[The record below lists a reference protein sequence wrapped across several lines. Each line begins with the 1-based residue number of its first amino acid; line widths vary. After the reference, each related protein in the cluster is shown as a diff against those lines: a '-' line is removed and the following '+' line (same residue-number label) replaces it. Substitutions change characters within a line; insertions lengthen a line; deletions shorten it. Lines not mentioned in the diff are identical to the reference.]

1 MTETEQQP
9 AEIKDEPM
17 DTRSGDQSYN
27 ESSIQILEGL
37 EAVRKRPGMY
47 IGDTADGSGLHH
59 LVYEVVDNS
68 IDEALAGY
76 ATKIEVTIHTDNSIS
91 VVDDGRGIP
100 SAIKWDDKHEPKR
113 SAAEIAL
120 TELHAGGKFDNNGYK
135 ISGGLHGVGVS
146 CVNALSTWLRLV
158 VRRDGEARLIEFERG
173 KVKNRIVE
181 RARDPNTGLE
191 VEISPMKLLGPT
203 SRRGTEVHFLP
214 DLKIF
219 EQVTQFNYDTLLS
232 RLRELS
238 FLNSGVAI
246 DLKDLRTAHES
257 HLQTDKGLVAY
268 VEFKNKSR
276 TVLHPKIFHARETVD
291 VNGVPIEV
299 EIAMQWQ
306 DGYNEVLSAY
316 TNNIPQR
323 DGGTHVTGLRAAM
336 TRVLKNYIAQ
346 NELAKK
352 AKVDPEGDDM
362 REGLT
367 CVLSV
372 KVPQPKFSSQTKD
385 KLVSSEVRPAV
396 EDVVSR
402 ELELFLE
409 QNPNDA
415 KMICEKIVA
424 AARAREAAR
433 KARDMTRKTFSGG
446 GLPGKLADCR
456 EKNPALSELF
466 LVEGDSAGGSAKK
479 GRNSQYQAILPLRGK
494 VLNVEKAAQ
503 DKLLDSEQIRMLTLA
518 LGTNI
523 GKNFDISKLR
533 YHRIIIMTDAD
544 VDGAH
549 IRTLLLTLF
558 YRQMPELIENGYV
571 YIAQPPLYKVQKN
584 ARDKTGVFLKDEE
597 EMSNYLKRL
606 ALQDAALYRTGED
619 VKQGA
624 AVRGTALEALVD
636 EYLQASD
643 VIARLGGAIDRGVL
657 LAIAAGADINLE
669 NSFTAEESAR
679 NLTAQLRD
687 PNVKVEPYYDEESEK
702 HQLKIHRLRHGNT
715 KTTTVFPEFTLS
727 ADYKKLSESAHM
739 LQGVIGDGA
748 VVERGDARTP
758 VKNFAEAVNWLIRQ
772 AEKGIIRQRYKGLGE
787 MNPEQLRDTTMDPK
801 VRRMLRVRI
810 EDAANADAV
819 FSMLMG
825 DIVEPRRE
833 FIETN
838 ALCASNI
845 DA

>member
-1 MTETEQQP
+1 MNEMEDKNEQKLANP
-9 AEIKDEPM
+9 VYDE
-17 DTRSGDQSYN
+17 R
-27 ESSIQILEGL
+27 SIQILEGL

-76 ATKIEVTIHTDNSIS
+76 ASKVQVTIHTDNSIS

-100 SAIKWDDKHEPKR
+100 SSIKWDDKHEPKR

-146 CVNALSTWLRLV
+146 CVNALSTWLRLI
-158 VRRDGEARLIEFERG
+158 VRRDGEARLLEFERG
-173 KVKNRIVE
+173 KVKNRTIE
-181 RARDPNTGLE
+181 LQKDPRNGETI
-191 VEISPMKLLGPT
+191 EISPMKLLGST
-203 SRRGTEVHFLP
+203 TRRGTEVHFLP
-214 DLKIF
+214 DTQIF
-219 EQVTQFNYDTLLS
+219 EQVTEFNYDTLLS

-246 DLKDLRTAHES
+246 DLIDQRTAHEA
-257 HLQTDKGLVAY
+257 HLKTDKGLIAY
-268 VEFKNKSR
+268 VQFKNQSR
-276 TVLHPKIFHARETVD
+276 TVLHHKIFHARETVES
-291 VNGVPIEV
+291 NGIPVDV

-336 TRVLKNYIAQ
+336 TRVLKNYIIN
-346 NELAKK
+346 NEIGKK
-352 AKVDPEGDDM
+352 AGSKKFDIDPEGDDM

-396 EDVVSR
+396 EEVVTR
-402 ELELFLE
+402 ELERYLE
-409 QNPNDA
+409 ENPTEA
-415 KMICEKIVA
+415 KIICEKIVA

-433 KARDMTRKTFSGG
+433 KARDMSRKTFSGG

-456 EKNPALSELF
+456 EKNPANSELF
-466 LVEGDSAGGSAKK
+466 LVEGDSAGGSAKQ
-479 GRNSQYQAILPLRGK
+479 GRNSQFQAILPLRGK

-523 GKNFDISKLR
+523 GKDFDLSKLR

-558 YRQMPELIENGYV
+558 YRQMPQLIEEGHV

-584 ARDKTGVFLKDEE
+584 QNDKGVFLKDER
-597 EMSNYLKRL
+597 EMSEYLLKI
-606 ALQDAALYRTGED
+606 AMEDAHLYKDRSSIENNTPI
-619 VKQGA
+619 
-624 AVRGTALEALVD
+624 RGTELENLVN
-636 EYLQASD
+636 EYLQSSD
-643 VIARLGGAIDRGVL
+643 VIARLQGAIDKSALV
-657 LAIAAGADINLE
+657 AITAGIEINLE
-669 NSFTAEESAR
+669 NEFTAAR
-679 NLTAQLRD
+679 TAKTLQQELRD
-687 PNVKVEPYYDEESEK
+687 PNVQVENIYDSENEK
-702 HQLKIHRLRHGNT
+702 HLLKIHRLKHGNY
-715 KTTTVFPEFTLS
+715 KTTTITPEFTLS
-727 ADYKKLSESAHM
+727 SDYQKLRESADM
-739 LQGVIGDGA
+739 LRGIIGDGA
-748 VVERGDARTP
+748 KVVRGKEEQN
-758 VKNFAEAVNWLIRQ
+758 VKNFGEAVNWFLKQ

-787 MNPEQLRDTTMDPK
+787 MTPKQLDTTTMDPS

-810 EDAANADAV
+810 EDAASADAI

-825 DIVEPRRE
+825 DVVEPRRD
-833 FIETN
+833 FIESN
-838 ALCASNI
+838 ALYANNI
-845 DA
+845 DV

>member
-1 MTETEQQP
+1 MTELENTTEQTASTAP
-9 AEIKDEPM
+9 VYDEH
-17 DTRSGDQSYN
+17 
-27 ESSIQILEGL
+27 SIQILEGL

-76 ATKIEVTIHTDNSIS
+76 ATRIQVTIHTDNSVS

-100 SAIKWDDKHEPKR
+100 SSIKWDDKHKPKR

-146 CVNALSTWLRLV
+146 CVNALSTWLRLI
-158 VRRDGEARLIEFERG
+158 VRRDGEARLLEFERG
-173 KVKNRIVE
+173 KVKNRETAEVINPE
-181 RARDPNTGLE
+181 TGEKVL
-191 VEISPMKLLGPT
+191 ISPMKLLGST
-203 SRRGTEVHFLP
+203 TRRGTEVHFLP
-214 DLKIF
+214 DTQIF
-219 EQVTQFNYDTLLS
+219 EQVTVFNYDTLLS

-238 FLNSGVAI
+238 FLNSGVTI
-246 DLKDLRTAHES
+246 DLKDQRTAHEA
-257 HLQTDKGLVAY
+257 HLLTDKGLIAY
-268 VEFKNKSR
+268 VQFKNQSR
-276 TVLHPKIFHARETVD
+276 NVLHQKIFHARETVQ

-336 TRVLKNYIAQ
+336 TRVLKNYIAA
-346 NELAKK
+346 NEVGKK
-352 AKVDPEGDDM
+352 AGSKKIDIDPEGDDM

-396 EDVVSR
+396 EEVVSR
-402 ELELFLE
+402 ELELYLE
-409 QNPNDA
+409 QNPADA
-415 KMICEKIVA
+415 KIICEKIVA

-433 KARDMTRKTFSGG
+433 KARDMSRKTFSGG

-456 EKNPALSELF
+456 EKNPANSELF
-466 LVEGDSAGGSAKK
+466 LVEGDSAGGSAKQ
-479 GRNSQYQAILPLRGK
+479 GRNSQFQAILPLRGK

-523 GKNFDISKLR
+523 GKDFDLSRLR

-558 YRQMPELIENGYV
+558 YRQMPQLIEGGHV

-584 ARDKTGVFLKDEE
+584 QADKGVFLKDER
-597 EMSNYLKRL
+597 EMSDYLLRIAMEDARL
-606 ALQDAALYRTGED
+606 YKSKEAFELNQ
-619 VKQGA
+619 
-624 AVRGTALEALVD
+624 AVRGSELETLVN
-636 EYLQASD
+636 EYLQSSD
-643 VIARLGGAIDRGVL
+643 VIARLQGAIDKSVLVAVTAGV
-657 LAIAAGADINLE
+657 DINLE
-669 NSFTAEESAR
+669 NEFSAKRTADILQQE
-679 NLTAQLRD
+679 LRD
-687 PNVKVEPYYDEESEK
+687 PNIKVEAVYDEENEK
-702 HQLKIHRLRHGNT
+702 HLLKVHRLKHGNY
-715 KTTTVFPEFTLS
+715 KTTTITPEFTIS
-727 ADYKKLSESAHM
+727 SDYRKLRESANM
-739 LQGVIGDGA
+739 LRGVIGDGA
-748 VVERGDARTP
+748 KVARGREEQT
-758 VKNFAEAVNWLIRQ
+758 VKNFGEAVNWFLKQ
-772 AEKGIIRQRYKGLGE
+772 AEKGLIRQRYKGLGE
-787 MNPEQLRDTTMDPK
+787 MTPEQLNSTTMDPK
-801 VRRMLRVRI
+801 IRRMLRVRI
-810 EDAANADAV
+810 EDAASADAI

-825 DIVEPRRE
+825 DVVEPRRD

-838 ALCASNI
+838 ALFAGNI

>member
-1 MTETEQQP
+1 MTEL
-9 AEIKDEPM
+9 A
-17 DTRSGDQSYN
+17 GDSNSMQTPNNIVYN
-27 ESSIQILEGL
+27 EKSIQILEGL

-68 IDEALAGY
+68 IDEALAGF
-76 ATKIEVTIHTDNSIS
+76 ASHIAVTIHVDNSVS
-91 VVDDGRGIP
+91 VIDDGRGIP
-100 SAIKWDDKHEPKR
+100 TAIKWDDKHDPKR

-146 CVNALSTWLRLV
+146 CVNALSTWLRLI
-158 VRRDGEARLIEFERG
+158 VRRDGEARLLEFERG

-181 RARDPNTGLE
+181 KQTSPITGAPAD
-191 VEISPMKLLGPT
+191 VSPMRLLGKT
-203 SRRGTEVHFLP
+203 NLRGTEVHFLP
-214 DLKIF
+214 DNTIF
-219 EQVTQFNYDTLLS
+219 EQITTFNYETLLS

-238 FLNSGVAI
+238 FLNSGVSISLRDERTDHEAK
-246 DLKDLRTAHES
+246 LKTE
-257 HLQTDKGLVAY
+257 KGLVAF
-268 VEFKNKSR
+268 VEFKNQSR
-276 TVLHPKIFHARETVD
+276 NVLHPTIFHAKETLES
-291 VNGVPIEV
+291 NGTPVEV

-306 DGYNEVLSAY
+306 DGYNEVLTAY

-336 TRVLKNYIAQ
+336 TRVLKNYIAK

-352 AKVDPEGDDM
+352 AKVEPEGDDM

-385 KLVSSEVRPAV
+385 KLVSSEVRPVV
-396 EDVVSR
+396 EEVVAR

-409 QNPNDA
+409 QHPNDA
-415 KMICEKIVA
+415 KIICEKIVA

-433 KARDMTRKTFSGG
+433 KARDMTRKNIMGG

-466 LVEGDSAGGSAKK
+466 LVEGDSAGGSAKM
-479 GRNSQYQAILPLRGK
+479 GRDSQYQAILPLRGK

-558 YRQMPELIENGYV
+558 YRQMPQLIENGYV
-571 YIAQPPLYKVQKN
+571 YIAQPPLYKVKKN
-584 ARDKTGVFLKDEE
+584 SSDHGRFLKDEA
-597 EMSNYLKRL
+597 EMSAYLKEL
-606 ALQDAALYRTGED
+606 ATQDAALFRTKSDYQSGI
-619 VKQGA
+619 A
-624 AVRGTALEALVD
+624 IRGTALETLIN
-636 EYLQASD
+636 EYLQAHE
-643 VIARLGGAIDRGVL
+643 VIARLSGAIDKGVL
-657 LAIAAGADINLE
+657 LAIASGVTVDLQNA
-669 NSFTAEESAR
+669 FTAQD
-679 NLTAQLRD
+679 TADRLSSEMRD
-687 PNVKVEPYYDEESEK
+687 SNVKIEVYFNEQVEK
-702 HQLKIHRLRHGNT
+702 HQLKIHRLKHGNY
-715 KTTTVFPEFTLS
+715 KTTTLSPEFVLS
-727 ADYKKLSESAHM
+727 EDYKKLQESAHA

-748 VVERGDARTP
+748 VISRAKANNP
-758 VKNFAEAVNWLIRQ
+758 IKNFDEAVNWLIKQ
-772 AEKGIIRQRYKGLGE
+772 AEKGIILQRYKGLGE
-787 MNPEQLRDTTMDPK
+787 MTPKQLKETTMDPK
-801 VRRMLRVRI
+801 VRRMLKVRI
-810 EDAANADAV
+810 EDAASADAI

-825 DIVEPRRE
+825 DVVEPRRE
-833 FIETN
+833 FIELN
-838 ALCASNI
+838 ARFVSNI

>member
-1 MTETEQQP
+1 MTEL
-9 AEIKDEPM
+9 A
-17 DTRSGDQSYN
+17 GDSNSMQTPNNIVYN
-27 ESSIQILEGL
+27 EKSIQILEGL

-68 IDEALAGY
+68 IDEALAGF
-76 ATKIEVTIHTDNSIS
+76 ASHIAVTIHVDNSVS
-91 VVDDGRGIP
+91 VIDDGRGIP
-100 SAIKWDDKHEPKR
+100 TAIKWDDKHDPKR

-146 CVNALSTWLRLV
+146 CVNALSTWLRLI
-158 VRRDGEARLIEFERG
+158 VRRDGEARLLEFERG

-181 RARDPNTGLE
+181 KQTSPITGTPAD
-191 VEISPMKLLGPT
+191 VSPMRLLGKT
-203 SRRGTEVHFLP
+203 NLRGTEVHFLP
-214 DLKIF
+214 DNTIF
-219 EQVTQFNYDTLLS
+219 EQITTFNYETLLS

-238 FLNSGVAI
+238 FLNSGVSISLRDERTDHEAK
-246 DLKDLRTAHES
+246 LKTE
-257 HLQTDKGLVAY
+257 KGLVAF
-268 VEFKNKSR
+268 VEFKNQSR
-276 TVLHPKIFHARETVD
+276 NVLHPTIFHAKETVES
-291 VNGVPIEV
+291 NGTPVEV

-306 DGYNEVLSAY
+306 DGYNEVLTAY

-336 TRVLKNYIAQ
+336 TRVLKNYIAK

-352 AKVDPEGDDM
+352 AKVEPEGDDM

-396 EDVVSR
+396 EEVVAR

-409 QNPNDA
+409 QHPNDA
-415 KMICEKIVA
+415 KIICEKIVA

-433 KARDMTRKTFSGG
+433 KARDMTRKNIMGG

-466 LVEGDSAGGSAKK
+466 LVEGDSAGGSAKM
-479 GRNSQYQAILPLRGK
+479 GRDSQYQAILPLRGK

-558 YRQMPELIENGYV
+558 YRQMPQLIENGYV
-571 YIAQPPLYKVQKN
+571 YIAQPPLYKVKKN
-584 ARDKTGVFLKDEE
+584 SSDHGRFLKDEA
-597 EMSNYLKRL
+597 EMSAYLKEL
-606 ALQDAALYRTGED
+606 ATQDAALFRTKSDYQSGI
-619 VKQGA
+619 A
-624 AVRGTALEALVD
+624 IRGTALETLIN
-636 EYLQASD
+636 EYLQAHE
-643 VIARLGGAIDRGVL
+643 VIARLSGAIDKGVL
-657 LAIAAGADINLE
+657 LAIASGVTVDLQNA
-669 NSFTAEESAR
+669 FTAQD
-679 NLTAQLRD
+679 TADRLSSEMRD
-687 PNVKVEPYYDEESEK
+687 SNVKIEVYFNEQVEK
-702 HQLKIHRLRHGNT
+702 HQLKIHRLKHGNY
-715 KTTTVFPEFTLS
+715 KTTTLSPEFVLS
-727 ADYKKLSESAHM
+727 EDYKKLQESAHA

-748 VVERGDARTP
+748 VISRAKANNP
-758 VKNFAEAVNWLIRQ
+758 IKNFDEAVNWLIKQ
-772 AEKGIIRQRYKGLGE
+772 AEKGIILQRYKGLGE
-787 MNPEQLRDTTMDPK
+787 MTPKQLKETTMDPK
-801 VRRMLRVRI
+801 VRRMLKVRI
-810 EDAANADAV
+810 EDAASADAI

-825 DIVEPRRE
+825 DVVEPRRE
-833 FIETN
+833 FIELN
-838 ALCASNI
+838 ARFVSNI

>member
-1 MTETEQQP
+1 MTELENTTEQTATTAP
-9 AEIKDEPM
+9 VYDEH
-17 DTRSGDQSYN
+17 
-27 ESSIQILEGL
+27 SIQILEGL

-76 ATKIEVTIHTDNSIS
+76 ATRIQVTIHTDNSVS

-100 SAIKWDDKHEPKR
+100 SSIKWDDKHKPKR

-146 CVNALSTWLRLV
+146 CVNALSTWLRLI
-158 VRRDGEARLIEFERG
+158 VRRDGEARLLEFERG
-173 KVKNRIVE
+173 KVKNRETNEVINPE
-181 RARDPNTGLE
+181 TGEKVL
-191 VEISPMKLLGPT
+191 ISPMKLLGPT
-203 SRRGTEVHFLP
+203 TRRGTEVHFLP
-214 DLKIF
+214 DTQIF
-219 EQVTQFNYDTLLS
+219 EQVTVFNYDTLLS

-238 FLNSGVAI
+238 FLNSGVTI
-246 DLKDLRTAHES
+246 DLKDQRTAHEA
-257 HLQTDKGLVAY
+257 HLLTDKGLIAY
-268 VEFKNKSR
+268 VQFKNQSR
-276 TVLHPKIFHARETVD
+276 NVLHQKIFHARETVQ

-316 TNNIPQR
+316 TNNIPQC

-336 TRVLKNYIAQ
+336 TRVLKNFITV
-346 NELAKK
+346 NEIGKK
-352 AKVDPEGDDM
+352 AGSKKIDIDPEGDDM

-396 EDVVSR
+396 EEVVSR
-402 ELELFLE
+402 ELELYLE
-409 QNPNDA
+409 QNPADA
-415 KMICEKIVA
+415 KIICEKIVA

-433 KARDMTRKTFSGG
+433 KARDMSRKTFSGG

-456 EKNPALSELF
+456 EKNPANSELF
-466 LVEGDSAGGSAKK
+466 LVEGDSAGGSAKQ
-479 GRNSQYQAILPLRGK
+479 GRNSQFQAILPLRGK

-523 GKNFDISKLR
+523 GKDFDLTRLR

-558 YRQMPELIENGYV
+558 YRQMPQLIEGGHV

-584 ARDKTGVFLKDEE
+584 QADKGVFLKDER
-597 EMSNYLKRL
+597 EMSDYLLRIAMEDARL
-606 ALQDAALYRTGED
+606 YKSKEAFEFDQ
-619 VKQGA
+619 
-624 AVRGTALEALVD
+624 AVRGSELETLVN
-636 EYLQASD
+636 EYLQSSD
-643 VIARLGGAIDRGVL
+643 VIARLQGAIDKSVLVAVTAGVE
-657 LAIAAGADINLE
+657 INLE
-669 NSFTAEESAR
+669 NEFSAR
-679 NLTAQLRD
+679 RTADILQQELRD
-687 PNVKVEPYYDEESEK
+687 PNIKVEAVYDEENEK
-702 HQLKIHRLRHGNT
+702 HLLKVHRLKHGNY
-715 KTTTVFPEFTLS
+715 KTTTITPEFTISSDYRKLRES
-727 ADYKKLSESAHM
+727 ADM
-739 LQGVIGDGA
+739 LRGVIGDGA
-748 VVERGDARTP
+748 KVARGKEEQT
-758 VKNFAEAVNWLIRQ
+758 VKNFGEAVNWFLKQ
-772 AEKGIIRQRYKGLGE
+772 AEKGLIRQRYKGLGE
-787 MNPEQLRDTTMDPK
+787 MTPEQLNSTTMDPK
-801 VRRMLRVRI
+801 IRRMLRVRI
-810 EDAANADAV
+810 EDAASADAI

-825 DIVEPRRE
+825 DVVEPRRD

-838 ALCASNI
+838 ALFAGNI

>member
-1 MTETEQQP
+1 MTELENTTEQTATTAP
-9 AEIKDEPM
+9 VYDEH
-17 DTRSGDQSYN
+17 
-27 ESSIQILEGL
+27 SIQILEGL

-76 ATKIEVTIHTDNSIS
+76 ATRIQVTIHTDNSVS

-100 SAIKWDDKHEPKR
+100 SSIKWDDKHKPKR

-146 CVNALSTWLRLV
+146 CVNALSTWLRLI
-158 VRRDGEARLIEFERG
+158 VRRDGEARLLEFERG
-173 KVKNRIVE
+173 KVKNRETNEVINPE
-181 RARDPNTGLE
+181 TGEKVL
-191 VEISPMKLLGPT
+191 ISPMKLLGPT
-203 SRRGTEVHFLP
+203 TRRGTEVHFLP
-214 DLKIF
+214 DTQIF
-219 EQVTQFNYDTLLS
+219 EQVTVFNYDTLLS

-238 FLNSGVAI
+238 FLNSGVTI
-246 DLKDLRTAHES
+246 DLKDQRTAHEA
-257 HLQTDKGLVAY
+257 HLLTDKGLIAY
-268 VEFKNKSR
+268 VQFKNQSR
-276 TVLHPKIFHARETVD
+276 NVLHQKIFHARETVQ

-336 TRVLKNYIAQ
+336 TRVLKNFITV
-346 NELAKK
+346 NEIGKK
-352 AKVDPEGDDM
+352 AGSKKIDIDPEGDDM

-396 EDVVSR
+396 EEVVSR
-402 ELELFLE
+402 ELELYLE
-409 QNPNDA
+409 QNPADA
-415 KMICEKIVA
+415 KIICEKIVA

-433 KARDMTRKTFSGG
+433 KARDMSRKTFSGG

-456 EKNPALSELF
+456 EKNPANSELF
-466 LVEGDSAGGSAKK
+466 LVEGDSAGGSAKQ
-479 GRNSQYQAILPLRGK
+479 GRNSQFQAILPLRGK

-523 GKNFDISKLR
+523 GKDFDLTRLR

-558 YRQMPELIENGYV
+558 YRQMPQLIEGGHV

-584 ARDKTGVFLKDEE
+584 QADKGVFLKDER
-597 EMSNYLKRL
+597 EMSDYLLRIAMEDARL
-606 ALQDAALYRTGED
+606 YKSKEAFEFDQ
-619 VKQGA
+619 
-624 AVRGTALEALVD
+624 AVRGSELETLVN
-636 EYLQASD
+636 EYLQSSD
-643 VIARLGGAIDRGVL
+643 VIARLQGAIDKSVLVAVTAGVE
-657 LAIAAGADINLE
+657 INLE
-669 NSFTAEESAR
+669 NEFSAR
-679 NLTAQLRD
+679 RTADILQQELRD
-687 PNVKVEPYYDEESEK
+687 PNIKVEAVYDEENEK
-702 HQLKIHRLRHGNT
+702 HLLKVHRLKHGNY
-715 KTTTVFPEFTLS
+715 KTTTITPEFTISSDYRKLRES
-727 ADYKKLSESAHM
+727 ADM
-739 LQGVIGDGA
+739 LRGVIGDGA
-748 VVERGDARTP
+748 KVARGKEEQT
-758 VKNFAEAVNWLIRQ
+758 VKNFGEAVNWFLKQ
-772 AEKGIIRQRYKGLGE
+772 AEKGLIRQRYKGLGE
-787 MNPEQLRDTTMDPK
+787 MTPEQLNSTTMDPK
-801 VRRMLRVRI
+801 IRRMLRVRI
-810 EDAANADAV
+810 EDAASADAI

-825 DIVEPRRE
+825 DVVEPRRD

-838 ALCASNI
+838 ALFAGNI

>member
-1 MTETEQQP
+1 MTEL
-9 AEIKDEPM
+9 A
-17 DTRSGDQSYN
+17 GDSNSMQTPNNIVYN
-27 ESSIQILEGL
+27 EKSIQILEGL

-68 IDEALAGY
+68 IDEALAGF
-76 ATKIEVTIHTDNSIS
+76 ASHIAVTIHVDNSVS
-91 VVDDGRGIP
+91 VIDDGRGIP
-100 SAIKWDDKHEPKR
+100 TAIKWDDKHDPKR

-146 CVNALSTWLRLV
+146 CVNALSTWLRLI
-158 VRRDGEARLIEFERG
+158 VRRDGEARLLEFERG

-181 RARDPNTGLE
+181 KQTSPITGAPAD
-191 VEISPMKLLGPT
+191 VSPMRLLGKT
-203 SRRGTEVHFLP
+203 NLRGTEVHFLP
-214 DLKIF
+214 DNTIF
-219 EQVTQFNYDTLLS
+219 EQITAFNYETLLS

-238 FLNSGVAI
+238 FLNSGVSISLRDERTDHEAK
-246 DLKDLRTAHES
+246 LKTE
-257 HLQTDKGLVAY
+257 KGLVAF
-268 VEFKNKSR
+268 VEFKNQSR
-276 TVLHPKIFHARETVD
+276 NVLHPTIFHAKETVES
-291 VNGVPIEV
+291 NGTPVEV

-306 DGYNEVLSAY
+306 DGYNEVLTAY

-336 TRVLKNYIAQ
+336 TRVLKNYIAK

-352 AKVDPEGDDM
+352 AKVEPEGDDM

-396 EDVVSR
+396 EEVVAR

-409 QNPNDA
+409 QHPNDA
-415 KMICEKIVA
+415 KIICEKIVA

-433 KARDMTRKTFSGG
+433 KARDMTRKNIMGG

-466 LVEGDSAGGSAKK
+466 LVEGDSAGGSAKM
-479 GRNSQYQAILPLRGK
+479 GRDSQYQAILPLRGK

-558 YRQMPELIENGYV
+558 YRQMPQLIENGYV
-571 YIAQPPLYKVQKN
+571 YIAQPPLYKVKKN
-584 ARDKTGVFLKDEE
+584 SSDHGRFLKDEA
-597 EMSNYLKRL
+597 EMSAYLKEL
-606 ALQDAALYRTGED
+606 ATQDAALFRTKADYQSGITI
-619 VKQGA
+619 
-624 AVRGTALEALVD
+624 RGTALETLIN
-636 EYLQASD
+636 EYLQAHE
-643 VIARLGGAIDRGVL
+643 VIARLSGAIDKGVL
-657 LAIAAGADINLE
+657 LAIASGVTVDLQNA
-669 NSFTAEESAR
+669 FTAQD
-679 NLTAQLRD
+679 TADRLSSEMRD
-687 PNVKVEPYYDEESEK
+687 SNVKIEVYFNEQVEK
-702 HQLKIHRLRHGNT
+702 HQLKIHRLKHGNY
-715 KTTTVFPEFTLS
+715 KTTTLSPEFVLS
-727 ADYKKLSESAHM
+727 EDYKKLQESAHA

-748 VVERGDARTP
+748 VISRAKANNP
-758 VKNFAEAVNWLIRQ
+758 IKNFDEAVNWLIKQ
-772 AEKGIIRQRYKGLGE
+772 AEKGIILQRYKGLGE
-787 MNPEQLRDTTMDPK
+787 MTPKQLKETTMDPK
-801 VRRMLRVRI
+801 VRRMLKVRI
-810 EDAANADAV
+810 EDAASADAI

-825 DIVEPRRE
+825 DVVEPRRE
-833 FIETN
+833 FIELN
-838 ALCASNI
+838 ARFVSNI

>member
-1 MTETEQQP
+1 MTEL
-9 AEIKDEPM
+9 A
-17 DTRSGDQSYN
+17 GDSNSMQTPNNIVYN
-27 ESSIQILEGL
+27 EKSIQILEGL

-68 IDEALAGY
+68 IDEALAGF
-76 ATKIEVTIHTDNSIS
+76 ASHIAVTIHVDNSVS
-91 VVDDGRGIP
+91 VIDDGRGIP
-100 SAIKWDDKHEPKR
+100 TAIKWDDKHDPKR

-146 CVNALSTWLRLV
+146 CVNALSTWLRLI
-158 VRRDGEARLIEFERG
+158 VRRDGEARLLEFERG

-181 RARDPNTGLE
+181 KQTSPITGAPAD
-191 VEISPMKLLGPT
+191 VSPMRLLGKT
-203 SRRGTEVHFLP
+203 NLRGTEVHFLP
-214 DLKIF
+214 DNTIF
-219 EQVTQFNYDTLLS
+219 EQITTFNYETLLS

-238 FLNSGVAI
+238 FLNSGVSISLRDERTDHEAK
-246 DLKDLRTAHES
+246 LKTE
-257 HLQTDKGLVAY
+257 KGLVAF
-268 VEFKNKSR
+268 VEFKNQSR
-276 TVLHPKIFHARETVD
+276 NVLHPTIFHAKETVES
-291 VNGVPIEV
+291 NGTPVEV

-306 DGYNEVLSAY
+306 DGYNEVLTAY

-336 TRVLKNYIAQ
+336 TRVLKNYIAK

-352 AKVDPEGDDM
+352 AKVEPEGDDM

-396 EDVVSR
+396 EEVVAR

-409 QNPNDA
+409 QHPNDA
-415 KMICEKIVA
+415 KIICEKIVA

-433 KARDMTRKTFSGG
+433 KARDMTRKNIMGG

-466 LVEGDSAGGSAKK
+466 LVEGDSAGGSAKM
-479 GRNSQYQAILPLRGK
+479 GRDSQYQAILPLRGK

-558 YRQMPELIENGYV
+558 YRQMPQLIENGYV
-571 YIAQPPLYKVQKN
+571 YIAQPPLYKVKKN
-584 ARDKTGVFLKDEE
+584 SSDHGRFLKDEA
-597 EMSNYLKRL
+597 EMSAYLKEL
-606 ALQDAALYRTGED
+606 ATQDAALFRTKSDYQSGI
-619 VKQGA
+619 A
-624 AVRGTALEALVD
+624 IRGTALETLIN
-636 EYLQASD
+636 EYLQAHE
-643 VIARLGGAIDRGVL
+643 VIARLIGAIDKGVL
-657 LAIAAGADINLE
+657 LAIASGVTVDLQNA
-669 NSFTAEESAR
+669 FTAQD
-679 NLTAQLRD
+679 TADRLSSEMRD
-687 PNVKVEPYYDEESEK
+687 SNVKIEVYFNEQVEK
-702 HQLKIHRLRHGNT
+702 HQLKIHRLKHGNY
-715 KTTTVFPEFTLS
+715 KTTTLSPEFVLS
-727 ADYKKLSESAHM
+727 EDYKKLQESAHA

-748 VVERGDARTP
+748 VISRAKANNP
-758 VKNFAEAVNWLIRQ
+758 IKNFDEAVNWLIKQ
-772 AEKGIIRQRYKGLGE
+772 AEKGIILQRYKGLGE
-787 MNPEQLRDTTMDPK
+787 MTPKQLKETTMDPK
-801 VRRMLRVRI
+801 VRRMLKVRI
-810 EDAANADAV
+810 EDAASADAI

-825 DIVEPRRE
+825 DVVEPRRE
-833 FIETN
+833 FIELN
-838 ALCASNI
+838 ARFVSNI